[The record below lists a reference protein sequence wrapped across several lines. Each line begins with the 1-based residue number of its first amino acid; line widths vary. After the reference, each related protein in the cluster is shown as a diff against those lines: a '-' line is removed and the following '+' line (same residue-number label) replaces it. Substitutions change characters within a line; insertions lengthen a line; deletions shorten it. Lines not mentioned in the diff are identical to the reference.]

1 MQNFVNLKEN
11 SIENIEYNSP
21 QNKIFSILEFKFI
34 EKKLQ
39 SSDLNRDY
47 IYLINSTNLGPFE
60 KPENEIKEFLNTVT
74 EFRVNYTMKTFIPF
88 YYADNLECFNWV
100 NFFFNFFNFMQNIF
114 QIYSFSERAHFS
126 VKLNID
132 RLTCE
137 DINPSPLWETFVNK
151 LMWLHILVIIFA
163 LISLL
168 LTWRYVYKI
177 AKLYWRI
184 KNKFKNKK
192 VKFFI

>member
-21 QNKIFSILEFKFI
+21 QDKIFSILEFKFI
-34 EKKLQ
+34 EKKLH

-60 KPENEIKEFLNTVT
+60 KPENDIKEFLNTVT

-100 NFFFNFFNFMQNIF
+100 NYFLNYLILCRLFFKFIALANEHIF
-114 QIYSFSERAHFS
+114 LLS
-126 VKLNID
+126 
-132 RLTCE
+132 
-137 DINPSPLWETFVNK
+137 
-151 LMWLHILVIIFA
+151 
-163 LISLL
+163 LI
-168 LTWRYVYKI
+168 
-177 AKLYWRI
+177 
-184 KNKFKNKK
+184 
-192 VKFFI
+192 